1 MMVDLVIL
9 QCVDDTVIQEI
20 PKKKLQVDNDVF
32 EKRVKS
38 QLRKSHILGYAK
50 MTTCATFWMFK
61 NLHCSLLKMT
71 IFFIFCS
78 LKFVL
83 YLFEILH
90 VCRTHHSVEQDTY
103 VVGSTPTTQKVVIYA

>member
-20 PKKKLQVDNDVF
+20 PKKNLQVDNDVF

-50 MTTCATFWMFK
+50 MTTCATF
-61 NLHCSLLKMT
+61 
-71 IFFIFCS
+71 
-78 LKFVL
+78 
-83 YLFEILH
+83 
-90 VCRTHHSVEQDTY
+90 
-103 VVGSTPTTQKVVIYA
+103 